1 MPPTTGRLAGQT
13 STRRTQLTNQS
24 PLHDRPTA
32 AAMPPQS
39 VTAPLT
45 RSQHSGKAPQRR
57 PFRFLHRVGEGKPPT
72 ACCTAL
78 FPAQSEKWQPKSLC
92 SLPSIPPPEA
102 TCPKRKIKQAPHSVS
117 NNYRQNKPPRTAALL
132 SACHTTFSKRIE
144 KGCRGRNFHGG
155 AQAGRRGKNLPRRGR
170 NLPRRGNFLPRHPFF
185 PGPHPAFTARRPAEN
200 RCYVKKF
207 TYDVIFFTYDVIFF
221 T

>member
-117 NNYRQNKPPRTAALL
+117 NNYLQNKPPRAAALL

-144 KGCRGRNFHGG
+144 KGC
-155 AQAGRRGKNLPRRGR
+155 RGR

-200 RCYVKKF
+200 RCYVKNF
-207 TYDVIFFTYDVIFF
+207 TYYVIFFT
-221 T
+221 

>member
-24 PLHDRPTA
+24 SLHDRPTA

-72 ACCTAL
+72 ACRTAL

-117 NNYRQNKPPRTAALL
+117 NNYLQNKPPRAAALL

-144 KGCRGRNFHGG
+144 KGC
-155 AQAGRRGKNLPRRGR
+155 RGR

-207 TYDVIFFTYDVIFF
+207 TYYVIFFTYYVIFF